1 MSETMKRHSGGND
14 QEKVKKRERRCCIE
28 TMLFLSKTGRKGQ
41 QLKLEETQ
49 LKKEQHDLD
58 AKRL

>member
-1 MSETMKRHSGGND
+1 MWHRDHVVPVQN
-14 QEKVKKRERRCCIE
+14 R
-28 TMLFLSKTGRKGQ
+28 RKGQ

>member
-1 MSETMKRHSGGND
+1 MWHRDHVVPVQNREKRPA
-14 QEKVKKRERRCCIE
+14 
-28 TMLFLSKTGRKGQ
+28 
-41 QLKLEETQ
+41 LKLEETQ